1 MRECV
6 DVFINWLHYLDIDY
20 RCFIRLLIVVPFP
33 IVVVY
38 CLKVPLIFTYIV
50 PFIKFPFVVPFA

>member
-6 DVFINWLHYLDIDY
+6 DVFINWLCYFTED
-20 RCFIRLLIVVPFP
+20 RCFIRLSIVVPFP

-38 CLKVPLIFTYIV
+38 FLKVPLIFTCVV
-50 PFIKFPFVVPFA
+50 PFIKFTVVVPFA